1 MFQPGVF
8 PQFWLAKRVTTRWP
22 GLALPPGPAHPFG
35 GLEMKHKTMFLKNK
49 SYAYIM
55 KKNES
60 IDIDEPLDLE
70 FANFLI
76 KKL

>member
-1 MFQPGVF
+1 MNNFLNKSLHGRRSQDFKESYRINGAIYIADISEV
-8 PQFWLAKRVTTRWP
+8 
-22 GLALPPGPAHPFG
+22 
-35 GLEMKHKTMFLKNK
+35 MKHKTIFLKNN

-55 KKNES
+55 NKNES